1 VHDIGG
7 EQGQD
12 AVEKKPA
19 VPVKN
24 WADVPEVPTDG

>member
-7 EQGQD
+7 EKGQGAD
-12 AVEKKPA
+12 EEKPA

>member
-12 AVEKKPA
+12 AAEKKPA

-24 WADVPEVPTDG
+24 WADVPEEPTDG